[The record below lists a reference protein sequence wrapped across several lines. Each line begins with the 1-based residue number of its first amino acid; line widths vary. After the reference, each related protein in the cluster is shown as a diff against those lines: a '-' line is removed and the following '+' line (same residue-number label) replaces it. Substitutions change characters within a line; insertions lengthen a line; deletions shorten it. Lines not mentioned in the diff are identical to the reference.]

1 MQSFLKGAEGGIVV
15 DQEEP
20 GPSRDVITQEEEEME
35 MEETTPSGPGSSGG
49 VGVALLDSSIAQLNS
64 DDEDSD

>member
-1 MQSFLKGAEGGIVV
+1 MV

-20 GPSRDVITQEEEEME
+20 GPSRDAITQEEEDME
-35 MEETTPSGPGSSGG
+35 MEETTPSGPSSGG